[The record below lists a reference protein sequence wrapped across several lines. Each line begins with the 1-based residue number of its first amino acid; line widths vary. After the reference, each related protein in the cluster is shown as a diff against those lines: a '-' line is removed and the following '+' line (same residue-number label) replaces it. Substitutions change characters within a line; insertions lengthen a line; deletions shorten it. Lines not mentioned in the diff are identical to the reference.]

1 MDRKNK
7 KIEEPDMN
15 LEFSTC
21 SSYDCTGLIPTERD
35 TDGVV
40 ENYEELYPFLPPI
53 VEPKEE
59 KDKQD

>member
-7 KIEEPDMN
+7 KIEEPDMD

-40 ENYEELYPFLPPI
+40 ENY
-53 VEPKEE
+53 
-59 KDKQD
+59 